1 MGGPAIGIGL
11 FVLVVILGAIGVSIV
26 AAIVRWRDRIRQ
38 PCCGAC
44 RYPVEGLTTFTCPEC
59 GKDFREAGILVPG
72 VRPRHRVHVAELIA
86 ATAAACVLCG
96 MITVAAL
103 SSVPGFR
110 VTHFT
115 RTTTVDVGSAGFGPL
130 VTSATGRTTAQGS
143 LVSVPAEILTLVEQT
158 AGVAAGATPP
168 PALEADLSRGTWR
181 VTSGPGAPKATDV
194 RAGRLPIGAG
204 DVSAW
209 LSGGGAR
216 AASPEQLDAIA
227 AYINGGGV
235 NAAAPL
241 TASGS
246 GFGTVTTVA
255 PSVMWAGAGAWLVIF
270 GVVTWLIV
278 YGNRARSGRRGVAAK
293 LNR

>member
-1 MGGPAIGIGL
+1 MASPAIGIGL
-11 FVLVVILGAIGVSIV
+11 FMLVVILGAIGVSIV
-26 AAIVRWRDRIRQ
+26 AAIVRWRDRVRQ
-38 PCCGAC
+38 PCCGEC

-59 GKDFREAGILVPG
+59 GKDLREAGILVPG

-96 MITVAAL
+96 MITVGLL
-103 SSVPGFR
+103 SSVPGGR

-115 RTTTVDVGSAGFGPL
+115 RTTTVEVGSAGFGPL
-130 VTSATGRTTAQGS
+130 VTSATGRTAAQGS
-143 LVSVPAEILTLVEQT
+143 LSAAPAQRISLVEQSSGS
-158 AGVAAGATPP
+158 APP
-168 PALEADLSRGTWR
+168 RVLEADMARGTWR
-181 VTSGPGAPKATDV
+181 VMNGPGTTPTAEV
-194 RAGRLPIGAG
+194 HAGRLPIGAG

-216 AASPEQLDAIA
+216 TASQEQLDALA

-241 TASGS
+241 TVSGS
-246 GFGTVTTVA
+246 GFGTMTTAA
-255 PSVMWAGAGAWLVIF
+255 PWVMWAGAGAWLVIF

-278 YGNRARSGRRGVAAK
+278 YGNRARSGRRGGG
-293 LNR
+293 

>member
-11 FVLVVILGAIGVSIV
+11 FLLMVILGAIGVSIV
-26 AAIVRWRDRIRQ
+26 AAIVRWRDRVRQ

-96 MITVAAL
+96 MITVGLL
-103 SSVPGFR
+103 SSVPGGR

-115 RTTTVDVGSAGFGPL
+115 RNTTVDVGSAGFGPI
-130 VTSATGRTTAQGS
+130 VTSATGRTDAQVS
-143 LVSVPAEILTLVEQT
+143 LISVPAEVLTLVEQT
-158 AGVAAGATPP
+158 AGAAPAAATPHT
-168 PALEADLSRGTWR
+168 LEADLSAGTWR
-181 VTSGPGAPKATDV
+181 IVSRPGTPTAMDV
-194 RAGRLPIGAG
+194 RAGKLPIGAG

-209 LSGGGAR
+209 LSGGSAR
-216 AASPEQLDAIA
+216 AASPEQLDALA

-246 GFGTVTTVA
+246 GFGTVTTAA
-255 PSVMWAGAGAWLVIF
+255 PWVMWAGAGAWLVIF

-278 YGNRARSGRRGVAAK
+278 YGNRARSGRRGAAS
-293 LNR
+293 